1 MLVHFY
7 SYNVIPIYICTKV
20 NFQMLKKIRIDSFV
34 IAIAISIILAYVF
47 PQLGASNSPVPMN
60 LISSLGISF
69 IFFFYGLSLNS
80 EAIKNGLKNWKLH
93 VSVQASTFVLFPL
106 SILPFYLLVKDTPHE
121 LLWLAFLFMAALP
134 STVSSSVVMVSMAKG
149 NLPGAIFNASI
160 SGILGILLTPLWL
173 LPFIKQ
179 TDVAFDFSS
188 IYFQLLTEI
197 VIPLIL
203 GLLLRRFFG
212 AWAHKNKATLNKFDK
227 LIILL
232 IIYKSFVQSF
242 EDKIFSSVSILQ
254 LFTMFALVLVLFF
267 IIYFLTGWI
276 GKVLKFNHADQ
287 ITNQFCGTKKSL
299 VHGTVFSEALF
310 GQTNIVGII
319 LLPLMFYHALQ
330 ILIISVIATNKG
342 NAQTENNKTIMK
354 SGTVVKE

>member
-1 MLVHFY
+1 
-7 SYNVIPIYICTKV
+7 
-20 NFQMLKKIRIDSFV
+20 MLKKIKIDTFV
-34 IAIAISIILAYVF
+34 IAIVISIALAYFF
-47 PQLGASNSPVPMN
+47 PQLGASDSPVPMN

-69 IFFFYGLSLNS
+69 IFFFYGLSLS
-80 EAIKNGLKNWKLH
+80 SQALRDGLKNWKLH
-93 VSVQASTFVLFPL
+93 VSVQASTFLLFPL
-106 SILPFYLLVKDTPHE
+106 LILPFFPLVKDTSYE
-121 LLWLAFLFMAALP
+121 ILWLAFLFMAALP

-160 SGILGILLTPLWL
+160 SGIIGIILTPLWL

-188 IYFQLLTEI
+188 IYLQLITEI
-197 VIPLIL
+197 VIPLAL
-203 GLLLRRFFG
+203 GLLLRKFLA
-212 AWAHKNKATLNKFDK
+212 AWALKHKRNLNKFDK
-227 LIILL
+227 FIILL

-242 EDKIFSSVSILQ
+242 EDRIFSSVSLAEM
-254 LFTMFALVLVLFF
+254 LTMVALVIILFVV
-267 IIYFLTGWI
+267 IYFTTGWI
-276 GKVLKFNHADQ
+276 GKLLKFNHADQ

-330 ILIISVIATNKG
+330 ILIISVIATKKG
-342 NAQTENNKTIMK
+342 REQDEKNII
-354 SGTVVKE
+354 V